1 MGAAFKAAPAID
13 GKPIMHTSK
22 LIRITQ
28 ILGLLALFAM
38 QVPMSDAADDGSR
51 GNIADALTGGSA
63 SLGFRYRYEFVD
75 QDSFADDAHASTL
88 RVRLGYETGKWQALS
103 GRLEFDHV
111 IEALIKDYNSGA
123 GTSGADR
130 NRYPVVADPGGP
142 DLNQLYLQ
150 YAPDEDLTVRAGRQR
165 INLDDQRF
173 VGGVGWRQNEQ
184 TYDSLS
190 VRYEGWER
198 TAVFYSYVINTERI
212 FGSGVPAG
220 SHEQNT
226 HLLNVAFKVN
236 PDAKL
241 IGYAY
246 LIDND
251 DAPAFSANTF
261 GIRADGALPFAGG
274 SIRLLG
280 EFAVQSDAANA
291 PASFDTDY
299 LRLKALWKRDKFR
312 AVIGYEQLGS
322 DNGQG
327 FRTPLATLH
336 AFNGWADQ
344 FLATPADGLEDLYVQ
359 LGYDARPW
367 DLEVRLHDFSAEAS
381 SRDYGTEINLSAK
394 RPLGKRYAL
403 LMQLASFES
412 DDAAFDDT
420 MKAWLMLS
428 ASF

>member
-1 MGAAFKAAPAID
+1 
-13 GKPIMHTSK
+13 MHTSK
-22 LIRITQ
+22 FVFSAWV
-28 ILGLLALFAM
+28 LGLLAL
-38 QVPMSDAADDGSR
+38 SAAHMPAVAEESPG
-51 GNIADALTGGSA
+51 GIAEAVTGGSS
-63 SLGFRYRYEFVD
+63 SLGLRYRYEFVD
-75 QDSFADDAHASTL
+75 QDGFDDDAHASTL
-88 RVRLGYETGKWQALS
+88 RVRLNYETGKWQAWS
-103 GRLEFDHV
+103 GKLEFDHV

-123 GTSGADR
+123 GTSGTDR

-150 YAPDEDLTVRAGRQR
+150 YAPDDNLVVRAGRQR

-190 VRYEGWER
+190 VRYDGWER
-198 TAVFYSYVINTERI
+198 TSVFYSYVINAERI
-212 FGSGVPAG
+212 FGSSVPAG

-226 HLLNVAFKVN
+226 HLLNVAFEVN
-236 PDAKL
+236 PEFKL
-241 IGYAY
+241 VAYAY

-251 DAPAFSANTF
+251 DAPAFSTDTF

-274 SIRLLG
+274 RIQLLG
-280 EFAVQSDAANA
+280 EFALQSDAANA

-299 LRLKALWKRDKFR
+299 LRLKARWKRDRFR

-336 AFNGWADQ
+336 AFNGWADK
-344 FLATPADGLEDLYVQ
+344 FLATPADGLEDLYLQ
-359 LGYDARPW
+359 FGYDAKPW
-367 DLEVRLHDFSAEAS
+367 DLEVRFHDFAAEAS
-381 SRDYGTEINLSAK
+381 SRDFGTEINLSAK

-412 DDAAFDDT
+412 DDIAFDDT
-420 MKAWLMLS
+420 LKAWLMLS